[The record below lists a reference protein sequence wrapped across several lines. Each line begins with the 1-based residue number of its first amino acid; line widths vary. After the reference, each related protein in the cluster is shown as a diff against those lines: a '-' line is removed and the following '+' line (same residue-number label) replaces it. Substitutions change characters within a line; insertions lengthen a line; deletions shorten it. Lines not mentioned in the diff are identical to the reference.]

1 MRIKPYNTIHPIL
14 IVGLP
19 YIIEF
24 NYLENINV
32 YRATIIPCRCIKTE
46 NVFSNGFHS
55 HHKIS
60 STKT

>member
-1 MRIKPYNTIHPIL
+1 MQIKPYNTIHPIL

-32 YRATIIPCRCIKTE
+32 YRATIIPCR
-46 NVFSNGFHS
+46 V
-55 HHKIS
+55 
-60 STKT
+60 